1 MAQDQFLPVFKEEY
15 GTVIKALYGEGGLK

>member
-15 GTVIKALYGEGGLK
+15 GKVIKALYGEGGLK